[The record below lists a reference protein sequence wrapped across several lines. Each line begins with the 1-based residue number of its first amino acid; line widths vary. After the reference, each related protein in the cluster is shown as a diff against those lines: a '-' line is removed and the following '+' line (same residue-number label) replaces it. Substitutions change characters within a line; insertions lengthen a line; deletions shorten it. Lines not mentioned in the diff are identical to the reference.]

1 MIPQYIEK
9 LAAIVNENIMPAKE
23 EAFSFAAQLGIVC
36 MMTTL
41 NSGGLGMGEKEVNA
55 LILAAG
61 KGTRMKSDKA
71 KVLHEVLT
79 APMVHHVI
87 DAVIPLHPAR
97 IVLVVGHQ
105 HEAVREALA
114 GYNVTFALQ
123 QEQLG
128 TGHAVLAARHLLP
141 ALDAQVLILCGD
153 TPLIRT
159 ETLRAM
165 LQDHAASGASLTI
178 MTTELDNPT
187 GYGRVLKGV
196 DGGVHGIVEEK
207 DASEAQRRIREIN
220 AGIYLVEV
228 AFLFAA
234 LDQVGTNNAQGE
246 MYLTDIVGLAVNAGV
261 VVRTFRCADSEETLG
276 VNSPTELALA
286 NARMQER
293 REHSPT

>member
-1 MIPQYIEK
+1 
-9 LAAIVNENIMPAKE
+9 
-23 EAFSFAAQLGIVC
+23 
-36 MMTTL
+36 
-41 NSGGLGMGEKEVNA
+41 MGEKEVNA